1 MKINA
6 STDVYCII
14 GNPVRHSFSPFIH
27 NAAFKKLKINAVYVA
42 FEVKNLK
49 EAIRGIKSLGI
60 KGASVTIP
68 FKTEIIEYVDEISDI
83 ANLIGAVNTIIN
95 TGEKLLADNTDAFG
109 FYQALK
115 NYTQIS
121 DKKVAIFGSGGSARA
136 GIFSLFYY
144 DNPMRVYLV
153 ARNVNTREK
162 LKKEIVRSFNR
173 FGKSVENKIFC
184 LGFEEWGKIKDE
196 VDILVNTT
204 PVGMTPDI
212 NSSILTKEGMPQNK
226 IVMDIVY
233 NPFYTTFLK
242 IAKEKEC
249 RIIHGM
255 DMLIL
260 QAAKQ
265 FELWTNRTAPVK
277 VMRKSFLKNRRS
289 IENS

>member
-27 NAAFKKLKINAVYVA
+27 NAAFRKLKINAVYVA
-42 FEVKNLK
+42 FEIKNIK
-49 EAIRGIKSLGI
+49 EAVKGIKSLGI

-95 TGEKLLADNTDAFG
+95 TGERLVADNTDAFG
-109 FYQALK
+109 FYQSLK
-115 NYTQIS
+115 NYTQITER
-121 DKKVAIFGSGGSARA
+121 KVAIFGSGGSARA

-144 DNPMRVYLV
+144 DNPCQVYLV
-153 ARNVNTREK
+153 ARNTNAREK
-162 LKKEIVRSFNR
+162 LKKEIIRNFKS
-173 FGKSVENKIFC
+173 FGKNVENKLFS
-184 LGFEEWGKIKDE
+184 LGFEEWKKIKDE

-204 PVGMTPDI
+204 PVGMTPDVS
-212 NSSILTKEGMPQNK
+212 SSILTKEDMPQNK
-226 IVMDIVY
+226 VVMDIVY
-233 NPFYTTFLK
+233 NPFCTTFLK
-242 IAKEKEC
+242 IAKEKNC
-249 RIIHGM
+249 KIIYGM

-265 FELWTNRTAPVK
+265 FELWTNKKAPIS
-277 VMRKSFLKNRRS
+277 VMKKSFLKNKRS